1 MAKSPPKPPKPT
13 LADLLKTNQVTTGK
27 AIIEKKKVMDEAIE
41 FERRQRDHKS
51 KQQLALSGEAQ

>member
-1 MAKSPPKPPKPT
+1 MIPEKEPKPPKPT
-13 LADLLKTNQVTTGK
+13 LDDLLKSNQVTTGK

-51 KQQLALSGEAQ
+51 RQ

>member
-1 MAKSPPKPPKPT
+1 MFEPNKPKPPKPT
-13 LADLLKTNQVTTGK
+13 LDDLLKSNQVTTGK

-51 KQQLALSGEAQ
+51 RQ

>member
-1 MAKSPPKPPKPT
+1 MLPIKKLKPSKPT
-13 LADLLKTNQVTTGK
+13 LEDLLKSNQVTTGK

-51 KQQLALSGEAQ
+51 RQ

>member
-51 KQQLALSGEAQ
+51 KQ